1 MKLKVISL
9 FGIPIFLHWTFLL
22 LLCYGIV
29 VWWYYPVP
37 FWTGFWMGLFA
48 ISLFLCVVLHELG
61 HALMARKYEVA
72 TIDIILSPIGG
83 VARLDKLPDQP
94 KQELMVALA
103 GPLVNLLIG
112 VLLLPFYFFLD
123 PTERMN
129 IWGLVTGDPNTFLLS
144 QQYSQIFIIGLL
156 ILNFVLAFFNLIPAF
171 PMDGGRIIRAILTW
185 SFGRLKA
192 TVWASL
198 LAQFLAVIF
207 FVFGFTGSNYMLSLI
222 GVFIFLTAQRER
234 KIVQLEY
241 RLKQAT
247 IKEVIH
253 NKTLKWTLNKPL
265 PGDMPTVEPTLL
277 IDRWNNPLGII
288 HKKRINPIQR
298 FLSPES
304 SLKDA
309 LSNLDSSKDKVPIV
323 TIWDKGKVVALLT
336 IKDIQLQT

>member
-22 LLCYGIV
+22 LLCYGLVI
-29 VWWYYPVP
+29 WWYYPVP
-37 FWTGFWMGLFA
+37 FWTGFWLGLFA

-61 HALMARKYEVA
+61 HALMARKYGVV

-83 VARLDKLPDQP
+83 VARLDKLPNQP

-112 VLLLPFYFFLD
+112 VLLLPFYFLME

-129 IWGLVTGDPNTFLLS
+129 VWGLVTGDPNTFLLS

-185 SFGRLKA
+185 PFGRLKA
-192 TVWASL
+192 TIWASL
-198 LAQFLAVIF
+198 LAQILSVLF
-207 FVFGFTGSNYMLSLI
+207 FVFGFTDSNYMLSFI

-241 RLKQAT
+241 RLKQTT
-247 IKEVIH
+247 IKEVIR
-253 NKTLKWTLNKPL
+253 NKTLKWTLNEATLEEIPNR
-265 PGDMPTVEPTLL
+265 EPTLV
-277 IDRWNNPLGII
+277 IDRWNNTLGII
-288 HKKRINPIQR
+288 HRKKVTPIVR
-298 FLSPES
+298 FLGPETN
-304 SLKDA
+304 LKNA
-309 LSNLDSSKDKVPIV
+309 LSNLRDSKEKEPIIA
-323 TIWDKGKVVALLT
+323 IWEKGKVVALLT
-336 IKDIQLQT
+336 IKDIIL